1 MAMLVVL
8 LEADGGDV
16 PLGPRAVAR
25 LARLG
30 VTNVAL
36 LRDEQTVCMVL
47 EGWAFDPVGSASEV
61 VSTISVGMHSGR
73 ALQPVMQIAVE
84 GSSAIGSAKSTSPSL
99 KGREPMKRVCVRS
112 FGRRS
117 LPVVAIG
124 VVLCALSATTSGSLL
139 AQDIEINSV
148 GPSRGTNV
156 FYTTSSG
163 GPLARCRNCSA
174 AGGCPWTSSCQEKT
188 AGLLERTSARVLP
201 ASVRGHAS

>member
-16 PLGPRAVAR
+16 PLGSRAVDR

-47 EGWAFDPVGSASEV
+47 EGWAFDPAGSASEV

-84 GSSAIGSAKSTSPSL
+84 GSSAIG
-99 KGREPMKRVCVRS
+99 
-112 FGRRS
+112 
-117 LPVVAIG
+117 
-124 VVLCALSATTSGSLL
+124 
-139 AQDIEINSV
+139 
-148 GPSRGTNV
+148 
-156 FYTTSSG
+156 
-163 GPLARCRNCSA
+163 
-174 AGGCPWTSSCQEKT
+174 
-188 AGLLERTSARVLP
+188 
-201 ASVRGHAS
+201 